1 MTLRVGITGGM
12 GSGKSTVGAIFG
24 VLGIPVYRADDA
36 AKLLMGTD
44 SEVIAA
50 VTGLFGENAYI
61 NGSLNRR
68 LLSETVFGD
77 PAKLA
82 ALNAIIHPVTIRDAQ
97 HWMEQQQG
105 PYAVKEAAIL
115 FESGAQQLLDFV
127 IGVYAPPVL
136 RVQRSMQRDGLTRE
150 AVLQRMDRQLDESL
164 KMKLCDAVIVNDEL
178 QALLPQVLRL
188 HQQLTEMA
196 GHAVHPPRL

>member
-1 MTLRVGITGGM
+1 M

-36 AKLLMGTD
+36 AKLLMSTD
-44 SEVIAA
+44 RKVIAA
-50 VTGLFGENAYI
+50 VTGLFGENAYV

-68 LLSETVFGD
+68 LLSETIFGD
-77 PAKLA
+77 PAKLS

-97 HWMEQQQG
+97 RWMEQQQG

-115 FESGAQQLLDFV
+115 FESGAQQFLDFV

-150 AVLQRMDRQLDESL
+150 AVLERMDRQLDESL
-164 KMKLCDAVIVNDEL
+164 KMKLCDAVIVNDEQ
-178 QALLPQVLRL
+178 QALVPQVLRL
-188 HQQLTEMA
+188 HRQLTEMT

>member
-1 MTLRVGITGGM
+1 M

-36 AKLLMGTD
+36 AKLLMSTD
-44 SEVIAA
+44 RKVIAA
-50 VTGLFGENAYI
+50 VTGLFGENAYV

-68 LLSETVFGD
+68 LLSETIFGD
-77 PAKLA
+77 PAKLS

-97 HWMEQQQG
+97 RWMEQQQG

-115 FESGAQQLLDFV
+115 FESGAQQFLDFV

-136 RVQRSMQRDGLTRE
+136 RLRRSMQRDGLTRE
-150 AVLQRMDRQLDESL
+150 AVLERMDRQLDESL
-164 KMKLCDAVIVNDEL
+164 KMKLCDAVIVNDEQ
-178 QALLPQVLRL
+178 QALVPQVLRL
-188 HQQLTEMA
+188 HRQLTDMT
-196 GHAVHPPRL
+196 GHAVHSPRL